1 MFPNLT
7 ADLRRNLRDYL
18 PCGPMRR
25 LALCLTLNSVHAVV
39 LIRFQQW
46 CAANRLPTLFAAKLL
61 FWFFKIEVSK
71 HAKIGPGLRLP
82 HPMGIIIAPNV
93 EIGPDCDLYADVRLV
108 LAHGAKQGPRLGAH
122 SFMGDGAKAVGAVT
136 IGEHAII
143 GVSAVVTKDVPS
155 HATAVG
161 IPAKVI
167 STNNLRA
174 SEAP

>member
-1 MFPNLT
+1 MFANLK

-18 PCGPMRR
+18 PCGRVKR
-25 LALCLTLNSVHAVV
+25 WALCLTLNSTRAVM

-46 CAANRLPTLFAAKLL
+46 CARHHLPTYFAAKAL
-61 FWFFKIEVSK
+61 FYLFKIEVSK

-108 LAHGAKQGPRLGAH
+108 LSHGNKQGPRLGAH
-122 SFMGDGAKAVGAVT
+122 VFMGDGAKAVGAVT
-136 IGEHAII
+136 IGDHAII
-143 GVSAVVTKDVPS
+143 GVSAVVTKAIPA

-167 STNNLRA
+167 VENNQRST
-174 SEAP
+174 EAP